1 MKGYRISAME
11 NLVIPAMNSNYV
23 LDDDFT
29 LQKMKNVSN
38 FPGVPR
44 VQDCGHLV
52 LSNSDFI

>member
-1 MKGYRISAME
+1 ME